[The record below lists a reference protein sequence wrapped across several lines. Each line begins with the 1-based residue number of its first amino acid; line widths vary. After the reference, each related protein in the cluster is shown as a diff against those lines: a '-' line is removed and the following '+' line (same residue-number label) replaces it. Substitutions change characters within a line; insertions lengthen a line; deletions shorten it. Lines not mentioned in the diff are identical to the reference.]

1 MNYEQYEQYVLDER
15 AKLTPTKVHYSQAYT
30 AIKNAWIG
38 GEDIT
43 LLGFGGTIT
52 TKLRRNGDFTD
63 TYHNVETL
71 KTSLQSLQNSDA
83 GVAFMNKVYEPL
95 ANGGCSLDRLDFYMS
110 EDFRTV
116 RLPPYMGQQV
126 GIDKLVDGGLE

>member
-1 MNYEQYEQYVLDER
+1 MNYEQYEQYVLDEC
-15 AKLTPTKVHYSQAYT
+15 AKLTPAKVHYSQAYT

-71 KTSLQSLQNSDA
+71 KTSLQSLQGTDA

-95 ANGGCSLDRLDFYMS
+95 ANGGHLVDCEAFYMS
-110 EDFRTV
+110 EDRKTL
-116 RLPPYMGQQV
+116 RLPPHMGQQV